1 MSSAS
6 PDSVGLLRSHGL
18 RSTPQ
23 RRAIL
28 AAFQGGSTEHLSADE
43 VHARASSTL
52 PDLGRGTVYA
62 TLAEFTEL
70 GLLAAFGVPEPVRY
84 ETNTTPHDHFR
95 CRVCLRLF
103 DLDGVVHGLG
113 NIKTGFTIECVE
125 TRAEGVC
132 AECTDYETS
141 LRKGARAILT
151 TKPLGDIFEIRGIAG
166 AEVNSPVG
174 PLLLAATPQG
184 LIRLAFDEHAD
195 AGPLRELA
203 ASRRGNDATRG
214 HLHQAIHEVQGYL
227 AGQRTQIDC
236 TIDWAT
242 LADHCPDLLR
252 STLDIPYA
260 TTRSYTE
267 FQLGLPA
274 KELGWPLGANPIPII
289 TPCHRVTRGIQTPDI
304 FVGGPQRR
312 RWLLAHEQRHAGSAR
327 RSEPQRRLCGSP

>member
-6 PDSVGLLRSHGL
+6 ADSIGLLRSHGL

-28 AAFQGGSTEHLSADE
+28 AAFQGGSTEHFSADE

-103 DLDGVVHGLG
+103 DLVGVVQGLES
-113 NIKTGFTIECVE
+113 IKSRGFTIERVE

-132 AECTDYETS
+132 AECTDYEAS

-151 TKPLGDIFEIRGIAG
+151 KSPLGDIFEIRGIAVAG
-166 AEVNSPVG
+166 VNSPIG

-184 LIRLAFDEHAD
+184 VIRLGFEEHAD
-195 AGPLRELA
+195 AGALRELA
-203 ASRRGNDATRG
+203 ASRRGNDTTRG
-214 HLHQAIHEVQGYL
+214 HLHHAIHEVEGYL

-236 TIDWAT
+236 TIDWDA

-252 STLDIPYA
+252 STMDIPYA
-260 TTRSYTE
+260 ATRSYTE

-274 KELGWPLGANPIPII
+274 KELGWPLGSNPIPII
-289 TPCHRVTRGIQTPDI
+289 TPCHRVTRGIQTPDT
-304 FVGGPQRR
+304 FVGGSHRR
-312 RWLLAHEQRHAGSAR
+312 RWLLAHEQQHAGSAQTSSR
-327 RSEPQRRLCGSP
+327 EPKR